1 MAIAAEQVKALR
13 DQTGAGMM
21 ECKRALQEADGD
33 FEKAITLLRERGL
46 AAAAKRAD
54 RETREGI
61 IGHYIHAGG
70 RLGVLVEVDCET
82 DFVASTDEFQE
93 LVRDIA
99 MQIAASNPSYVRR
112 EDVRQEEIERE
123 KEIYHNQ
130 AQSAGKPEKV
140 MERIV
145 EGKLNKYYSEVCLYE
160 QPFVKDS
167 ELTVEE
173 LIKAQ
178 IAVLKENIS
187 VKRFARFKVG
197 E

>member
-21 ECKRALQEADGD
+21 ECKKALLEADGD
-33 FEKAITLLRERGL
+33 FEKAVTLLRERGL

-54 RETREGI
+54 RQTREGI

-70 RLGVLVEVDCET
+70 RLGVLAEVNCET
-82 DFVASTDEFQE
+82 DFVAATEEFQE

-130 AQSAGKPEKV
+130 AQSAGKPEKI

-160 QPFVKDS
+160 QPFIKDP

-173 LIKAQ
+173 LIKAK
-178 IAVLKENIS
+178 IAVLKENIA

>member
-1 MAIAAEQVKALR
+1 MAISAEQVKALR

-21 ECKRALQEADGD
+21 ECKKALLEADGD
-33 FEKAITLLRERGL
+33 LEKAVTLLRERGL

-54 RETREGI
+54 RQTREGI

-70 RLGVLVEVDCET
+70 RLGVLAEVNCET
-82 DFVASTDEFQE
+82 DFVAATEEFQE

-130 AQSAGKPEKV
+130 AQSAGKPEKI

-160 QPFVKDS
+160 QPFIKDS

-173 LIKAQ
+173 LIKAK
-178 IAVLKENIS
+178 IAVLKENIT

>member
-1 MAIAAEQVKALR
+1 MAISAEQVKTLR

-21 ECKRALQEADGD
+21 ECKKALLEADGD
-33 FEKAITLLRERGL
+33 FEKAVTLLRERGL

-54 RETREGI
+54 RQTREGI

-70 RLGVLVEVDCET
+70 RLGVLAEVNCET
-82 DFVASTDEFQE
+82 DFVAATDEFQE

-130 AQSAGKPEKV
+130 AQSAGKPEKNY
-140 MERIV
+140 
-145 EGKLNKYYSEVCLYE
+145 G
-160 QPFVKDS
+160 
-167 ELTVEE
+167 
-173 LIKAQ
+173 
-178 IAVLKENIS
+178 ENS
-187 VKRFARFKVG
+187 
-197 E
+197 

>member
-1 MAIAAEQVKALR
+1 MAISAEQVKALR

-21 ECKRALQEADGD
+21 ECKKALLEADGD
-33 FEKAITLLRERGL
+33 FEKAVTLLRERGL

-54 RETREGI
+54 RQTREGI

-70 RLGVLVEVDCET
+70 RLGVLAEVNCET
-82 DFVASTDEFQE
+82 DFVAATEEFQE

-112 EDVRQEEIERE
+112 EDVRQDEIERE

-130 AQSAGKPEKV
+130 AQSAGKPEKI

-160 QPFVKDS
+160 QPFVKDP

-173 LIKAQ
+173 LIKGK
-178 IAVLKENIS
+178 IAVLKENIA